1 MTTQTAGRRTWF
13 AVGLVAAAVTAAT
26 GWAVLTFAVDT
37 GTHATKA
44 PAPAKLSASE
54 QAYLRGFAAMW
65 YPRLAAAYSPRP
77 STRSVLEELGPAERR
92 YVRGILALT
101 PARVRAGFGT
111 VRP

>member
-1 MTTQTAGRRTWF
+1 
-13 AVGLVAAAVTAAT
+13 VGLVAAVVTAAT
-26 GWAVLTFAVDT
+26 AWAVLTFAVDT

-54 QAYLRGFAAMW
+54 QAYLRGLASMDHG
-65 YPRLAAAYSPRP
+65 RLAAAYSPGP
-77 STRSVLEELGPAERR
+77 STPSALEELGPAERR

-101 PARVRAGFGT
+101 PEQVRAAFGT

>member
-1 MTTQTAGRRTWF
+1 MTTQTARRTWF

-26 GWAVLTFAVDT
+26 AWAVLTFAVDT
-37 GTHATKA
+37 ERRATKA
-44 PAPAKLSASE
+44 PVAARRSASE
-54 QAYLRGFAAMW
+54 LAYLSGLATMW

-77 STRSVLEELGPAERR
+77 STPSVLEELGPAERR

-101 PARVRAGFGT
+101 PEQVRAAFGT

>member
-13 AVGLVAAAVTAAT
+13 AGLVAAAVTATTA
-26 GWAVLTFAVDT
+26 WAVLTFAVDT
-37 GTHATKA
+37 GTHPTKRPVA
-44 PAPAKLSASE
+44 VRLSASE
-54 QAYLRGFAAMW
+54 KAYLSGLSSMY

-77 STRSVLEELGPAERR
+77 ATPFVPKQLGPAERR

-101 PARVRAGFGT
+101 PEQLRAGFGT